1 MMIKKLKTISSL
13 KLLIWIGIVNLLVF
27 CSLVA
32 YSFLHVEMPDAG
44 RDAFY
49 ASATKPIPD
58 SEYIAI
64 GLAGLNVPAGV
75 DIIKHGRFV
84 VDTLQKTP
92 ADVDAKKTIATVG
105 KLEFVGPSDEL
116 ECWIPNTKPYTDKK
130 CVSSERVK
138 TFLAENKVLLTHYKS
153 LYSMPT
159 GKGWAATVSM

>member
-58 SEYIAI
+58 SENIAI
-64 GLAGLNVPAGV
+64 GLAGLNAPAGV
-75 DIIKHGRFV
+75 DIIRHGRFV
-84 VDTLQKTP
+84 VDTLQKIP
-92 ADVDAKKTIATVG
+92 ADVDAKK
-105 KLEFVGPSDEL
+105 
-116 ECWIPNTKPYTDKK
+116 
-130 CVSSERVK
+130 
-138 TFLAENKVLLTHYKS
+138 
-153 LYSMPT
+153 
-159 GKGWAATVSM
+159 